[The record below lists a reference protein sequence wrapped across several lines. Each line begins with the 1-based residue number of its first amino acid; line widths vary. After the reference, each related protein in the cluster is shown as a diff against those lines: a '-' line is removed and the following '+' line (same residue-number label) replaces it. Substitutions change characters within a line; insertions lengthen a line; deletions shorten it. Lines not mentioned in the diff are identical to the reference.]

1 MVTEGLFYFFYSEDR
16 DAQGFRGV
24 EEQSLSS
31 LQQTDEALMQSL
43 PQTDDAPVQTPDDA
57 TQRKDTRKKEAR
69 EENYRNWGK
78 LETTGLLHVEANA
91 QRMREVEQAERV
103 EESEG
108 DEVREDNEHE
118 QELLRRRLCNLMA
131 AAGMSL

>member
-1 MVTEGLFYFFYSEDR
+1 
-16 DAQGFRGV
+16 
-24 EEQSLSS
+24 
-31 LQQTDEALMQSL
+31 
-43 PQTDDAPVQTPDDA
+43 
-57 TQRKDTRKKEAR
+57 
-69 EENYRNWGK
+69 
-78 LETTGLLHVEANA
+78 
-91 QRMREVEQAERV
+91 VEQAERV